1 MFDYPIMS
9 ITDLIFYVKSIDVRK
24 ERYKDSPKYHLWNY
38 VNLLDPSSSDRKYL
52 DGTHQTYL
60 VRSSMK
66 KPLFKEFYN
75 QCIGF
80 KLYVDAMSRYLD

>member
-9 ITDLIFYVKSIDVRK
+9 ITDLLLYVRSIDVRK

-38 VNLLDPSSSDRKYL
+38 VNLLDPSSGDRKYL

-60 VRSSMK
+60 VKSAMK

>member
-24 ERYKDSPKYHLWNY
+24 ERHKDSLKYHLWKY
-38 VNLLDPSSSDRKYL
+38 VNLLDPSSNDREYL

-60 VRSSMK
+60 VKSEMK
-66 KPLFKEFYN
+66 KPTFKDLYDH
-75 QCIGF
+75 CIGF
-80 KLYVDAMSRYLD
+80 KLYVDAMSAYLN

>member
-1 MFDYPIMS
+1 MFDYPIMA

-75 QCIGF
+75 QCMGF

>member
-1 MFDYPIMS
+1 MFDHPLMS
-9 ITDLIFYVKSIDVRK
+9 ITDLLLYVKSIDVRK

-75 QCIGF
+75 QCMGF
-80 KLYVDAMSRYLD
+80 KLYVDAMTAYLD

>member
-9 ITDLIFYVKSIDVRK
+9 ITDLLLYVKSIDVRK

-60 VRSSMK
+60 VKSAMK

-80 KLYVDAMSRYLD
+80 KLYVDAMSRYFD

>member
-38 VNLLDPSSSDRKYL
+38 VNLLDPSSNDRKYL

-60 VRSSMK
+60 VKGAMK
-66 KPLFKEFYN
+66 KSLFKEFYN

-80 KLYVDAMSRYLD
+80 KLYVDAMTRYLD